1 MGRAARFA
9 VATASGATGRA
20 TCERVAHEEQL
31 TSSAGD
37 RDCQV
42 PPWVLKEARGVAF
55 LFTYKVGVF
64 ASVSGGTGVVMRRLP
79 GSNAWGPPVAS
90 GLDFGVNKTQQLVVL
105 RSDEAVEAFM
115 KPSAKLSIGLNIAAG
130 PVGRQIEEAG
140 HISKDK
146 AVNAFTYALTQGIF
160 AGVSVQG
167 MFVKEREEENRRFY
181 GGRQASGGGTVE
193 DSSSLPRG
201 GHQAAECARRD
212 CEQEVRLRL
221 LWVRPPEPTVACHSM

>member
-1 MGRAARFA
+1 
-9 VATASGATGRA
+9 
-20 TCERVAHEEQL
+20 
-31 TSSAGD
+31 
-37 RDCQV
+37 
-42 PPWVLKEARGVAF
+42 VLKEARGVAF

-79 GSNAWGPPVAS
+79 GSNAWGPPVAIGLGGGGG

-160 AGVSVQG
+160 AGVGVQG

-181 GGRQASGGGTVE
+181 GLDAKRAAVE
-193 DSSSLPRG
+193 LSKTPLSDCPE
-201 GHQAAECARRD
+201 AATKL
-212 CEQEVRLRL
+212 QVRID
-221 LWVRPPEPTVACHSM
+221 

>member
-79 GSNAWGPPVAS
+79 GSNAWGPPVAIGLGGGGG

-160 AGVSVQG
+160 AGVGVQG
-167 MFVKEREEENRRFY
+167 MFVKERDEENRRFY
-181 GGRQASGGGTVE
+181 GLDAK
-193 DSSSLPRG
+193 
-201 GHQAAECARRD
+201 QAAVELSKTRRH
-212 CEQEVRLRL
+212 C
-221 LWVRPPEPTVACHSM
+221 PEAATKLQSALDAIASKK